1 MKNRS
6 LFAKMLCLLFVL
18 VTLSMISYTLVI
30 QKTQREFLRRQAK
43 SVSRQIVLTRQW
55 IASLEGVWSKDVYD
69 RNHGFLTTYQSDS
82 DTDQASK
89 FYLHNPALATR
100 EISSLADLKYGYNFR
115 VVSDLFR
122 EPKNKPDAFE
132 DKALD
137 RIRNQAL
144 EYTDGF
150 EGQLYR
156 YAEPLY
162 VKKGC
167 LKCHGDLNED
177 VKEPMKSILMEKYG
191 DRAFGYKVGDVRGI
205 ISIQITGDSLIKIL
219 TSVFTWW
226 NFIIGAVSVFLFYF
240 FTRFV
245 IAGPLVRL
253 TEAATQLSR
262 GDIDMDLGTESIQ
275 EDTKNEIAHLTLAF
289 ERLRKSFQI
298 MHNKISRIKEKGVR
312 PPKVR

>member
-1 MKNRS
+1 
-6 LFAKMLCLLFVL
+6 MLCLLFVMI
-18 VTLSMISYTLVI
+18 VLSMVSYTLVL
-30 QKTQREFLRRQAK
+30 QKVQNEFLLRQAK
-43 SVSRQIVLTRQW
+43 SVSRQIILTRQW
-55 IASLEGVWSKDVYD
+55 ISGLGGVWSKDVYTKE
-69 RNHGFLTTYQSDS
+69 HGFLTTYKNAS
-82 DTDQASK
+82 DTEQSSE

-100 EISSLADLKYGYNFR
+100 EISSLADIKYGYNFR
-115 VVSDLFR
+115 VVSDQFR

-132 DKALD
+132 NEALN
-137 RIRNQAL
+137 RIRNQKL
-144 EYTDGF
+144 DYTDGF
-150 EGQLYR
+150 DGELYR

-162 VKKGC
+162 VKKAC
-167 LKCHGDLNED
+167 MKCHGDLNKD
-177 VKEPMKSILMEKYG
+177 VKEPMKSILLDKYG
-191 DRAFGYKVGDVRGI
+191 TRAFGYEVGDVRGI
-205 ISIQITGDSLIKIL
+205 ISIQIPRDSLLRIL

-226 NFIIGAVSVFLFYF
+226 NFIIAAVSVFLFYF

>member
-6 LFAKMLCLLFVL
+6 LFAKMVCLLFVL

-43 SVSRQIVLTRQW
+43 SVCRQIVLTRQW
-55 IASLEGVWSKDVYD
+55 IASLGGVWSKDVYSGP
-69 RNHGFLTTYQSDS
+69 HGFLTTHQNAS

-122 EPKNKPDAFE
+122 EPKNEPDAFE
-132 DKALD
+132 DEVLN
-137 RIRNQAL
+137 RIKNQNL
-144 EYTDGF
+144 EYADGF
-150 EGQLYR
+150 EGGLYR

-162 VKKGC
+162 VKEGC
-167 LKCHGDLNED
+167 LKCHGDLNKD
-177 VKEPMKSILMEKYG
+177 VKEPMKSILLEKYG
-191 DRAFGYKVGDVRGI
+191 TRSFGYQVGDVRGI
-205 ISIQITGDSLIKIL
+205 ISIQIPKDSLLKIL

-226 NFIIGAVSVFLFYF
+226 NFIIAAVSVFLFYF
-240 FTRFV
+240 FTRLV
-245 IAGPLVRL
+245 IAKPLVRL

-262 GDIDMDLGTESIQ
+262 GEIGMDLGVESIE

-298 MHNKISRIKEKGVR
+298 MHDKINRIKEKGVTL
-312 PPKVR
+312 PKLR